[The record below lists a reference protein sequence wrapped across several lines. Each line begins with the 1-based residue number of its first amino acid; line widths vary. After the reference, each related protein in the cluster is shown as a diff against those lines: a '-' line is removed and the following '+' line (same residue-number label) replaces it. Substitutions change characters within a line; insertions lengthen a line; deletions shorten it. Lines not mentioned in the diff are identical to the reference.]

1 MKYYK
6 KIVTNPKSKR
16 YNEVL
21 SICRLEIKPE
31 DVISDRY
38 SPGSKTW
45 EFDPEVLGDASG
57 LTGALNYRLISQ
69 DQADE
74 YIKEMATM
82 SDETEVPEL
91 TQQQVIDNAQQI
103 IAQAQNKKRQTRMGP
118 IELQRVNR
126 IIYDAKV
133 IIQQAREVVDLR
145 GLYGIIGHQGG
156 SSSTPS
162 HKGNSI
168 DPPVGGGRFMYK
180 DRVKTKDGRYGTVTG
195 GATIDGVNGVTVKH
209 DDGTTGEYLDKDL
222 NRASAKDKPNQIKNN
237 DGTTKTVGDAM
248 GKNDKTPVKYVKGT
262 SEDLIAGYHKLKKKD
277 PALAAY
283 ITAYTPEEY
292 AAAGARIFM
301 AEDGLS
307 GYAIKDN
314 GELVTVFSVERGR
327 GDDLVFSSIANGATK
342 LDCYEDPKSHHLTDL
357 YREGGFK
364 ETERL
369 PWDDQYMPADWDKVR
384 FDNPDVVFMSLP

>member
-162 HKGNSI
+162 HKGPGDHPSGSSQDVHGNG
-168 DPPVGGGRFMYK
+168 D
-180 DRVKTKDGRYGTVTG
+180 KDG
-195 GATIDGVNGVTVKH
+195 A
-209 DDGTTGEYLDKDL
+209 
-222 NRASAKDKPNQIKNN
+222 APKDKPNQIKNN

-248 GKNDKTPVKYVKGT
+248 GKNDKTPVKYVKGA
-262 SEDLIAGYHKLKKKD
+262 SEDLIAGYNKLKKKD